1 MIGSST
7 GPCHFLCTENT
18 CFRRGLCRPHQTAKE
33 CEAGTRLRTGFR
45 ERRAAAGLGPL
56 LASSQGAGAGEP
68 PQMDGAVD
76 GGTEDR
82 MLLVGPQGGSS
93 SSPSS
98 CKSLSS
104 RGSRCWLKPS
114 ADMTVLDLDN
124 NHRKVPLLFPL
135 YSPRNT
141 ASDAFRQFEV
151 P

>member
-1 MIGSST
+1 
-7 GPCHFLCTENT
+7 
-18 CFRRGLCRPHQTAKE
+18 
-33 CEAGTRLRTGFR
+33 
-45 ERRAAAGLGPL
+45 
-56 LASSQGAGAGEP
+56 
-68 PQMDGAVD
+68 
-76 GGTEDR
+76 

-124 NHRKVPLLFPL
+124 NRRKVPLLFPL
-135 YSPRNT
+135 YSPGNT
-141 ASDAFRQFEV
+141 APDTFRQFEV